1 MRETLEKLLQ
11 ITEGCREDMH
21 EPDEQGLSAVVF
33 GSRFDNAFPPEGEIA
48 GEFVNVHPD
57 SELKVK
63 LIRESDDEVESSFF
77 NLADL
82 IALARKAQITDE
94 NCKSDIY
101 RDALLKIAGQKR
113 LVGFNKVAVAIC
125 GIAIKALNEAKEEN

>member
-1 MRETLEKLLQ
+1 MKETLEKLLQ
-11 ITEGCREDMH
+11 ITEGCRENMH

-33 GSRFDNAFPPEGEIA
+33 GSRFDNAFPTEGEIA

-63 LIRESDDEVESSFF
+63 LIRERGDEVESSFF

-82 IALARKAQITDE
+82 IALARKAQLDTAE
-94 NCKSDIY
+94 KN
-101 RDALLKIAGQKR
+101 RDLLEALEQIVDNLSRIG
-113 LVGFNKVAVAIC
+113 GTSYIVAIE
-125 GIAIKALNEAKEEN
+125 AIRKAKEKR